1 MPPRR
6 APLIPLLL
14 LAAFLALGAPVL
26 AKAGA
31 GARAAGAAASL
42 AELPGYIP
50 LEQLGLFSHQ
60 ELSIEVNLA
69 GPLLRM
75 VSESTRGS
83 DPEFSHLIA
92 ELKAIRVRVVELKN
106 AKGGTAGP
114 SEALRGQLKE

>member
-31 GARAAGAAASL
+31 GARAAGSASL